1 MGSAPPAPPGP
12 AAPRSTGGTGGT
24 ARTGR
29 GGWERRRLR
38 PSPAAA
44 AARSRRS
51 HGRGA
56 PGRAWV
62 RPYLRGAGRLRLQFR
77 PPRHGRAAA
86 LGPGEHRTAT
96 APPPHRTA
104 PLRGPSGSRGGGG
117 DGTGRVLARGGRG
130 ATVRGGQRATEG
142 CSCTGLLGGGTGE
155 REGER
160 AWAHPRVGARPRV
173 HVSAARRSTRRARGC
188 PQETAPTAARIRRTW
203 PRPNAGRGPAVAV
216 SRPDGAVRRTPPA
229 SKMAA
234 AALSPPARPHRMFAA
249 RRAET
254 GPSGMR
260 SPTARFRAPA
270 AAPPPGAG
278 GPGR

>member
-1 MGSAPPAPPGP
+1 MGA
-12 AAPRSTGGTGGT
+12 AAPSPFPGGGGGGGPVPPLP
-24 ARTGR
+24 RPR
-29 GGWERRRLR
+29 GSR
-38 PSPAAA
+38 PRVGPPVPA
-44 AARSRRS
+44 
-51 HGRGA
+51 GRGA
-56 PGRAWV
+56 PPSAVPTPAPRSRGCAGTGRAS
-62 RPYLRGAGRLRLQFR
+62 RR
-77 PPRHGRAAA
+77 
-86 LGPGEHRTAT
+86 HRTAT

-117 DGTGRVLARGGRG
+117 DGTGRVLARRGRG

-173 HVSAARRSTRRARGC
+173 HVSAARRSTHRARGC

-203 PRPNAGRGPAVAV
+203 PRPNAGRGPGVAV